1 MSVWIKLYSSTHSL
15 TPESKL
21 GNGSCLFYS
30 CQDQHEAHWV
40 KTSMNFPRPNN
51 MPDSPA
57 GLVTDLASRKRERS
71 IMTAS
76 QVLCF
81 SCSSIAV
88 NFRRMIDTI
97 RSISLGAIGRVRLCS
112 RSRFTTWLVNS
123 LHACKQTPRVSQY
136 IRLSLHKVSQYRHSI
151 TASQPHNKKSG
162 CGWGSRALRSH
173 SHESAAL
180 TAISWPRR
188 SFCTINRSQTLIH
201 TTLPATWLHCLLFQT
216 QVVSVVNTVVSYN
229 SDRNSRL
236 LTNHLTTFNVNKWMT
251 LQFQQADQT

>member
-1 MSVWIKLYSSTHSL
+1 MFPHVESRTPLRKHLLLVSNAQYRKLKVPHSSRPSQDPVILHKYQTLLQFSHISLNMNECENNLHEYFMSVWIKLYSSTHSL

-40 KTSMNFPRPNN
+40 KTSMNFPRPNH

-123 LHACKQTPRVSQY
+123 LHACKQTPQVSQY
-136 IRLSLHKVSQYRHSI
+136 IRLSLH
-151 TASQPHNKKSG
+151 SQP
-162 CGWGSRALRSH
+162 
-173 SHESAAL
+173 
-180 TAISWPRR
+180 I
-188 SFCTINRSQTLIH
+188 
-201 TTLPATWLHCLLFQT
+201 
-216 QVVSVVNTVVSYN
+216 
-229 SDRNSRL
+229 
-236 LTNHLTTFNVNKWMT
+236 
-251 LQFQQADQT
+251 